1 MVTLSGSAG
10 RRLLHMILP
19 RQNVSQFQVVVALFV
34 VAAAY
39 LASAKPAI
47 YSNTFAGQ
55 NSNVNITV
63 REPDSYREVQLEF
76 ILDVVWEMS
85 KNRERSLKQHI
96 KYFNFRS
103 KIQLDHHVQ
112 VRVLRLPISKL
123 QRLGGQRGWPGWCY
137 ARRVLCHP
145 PPGLRVRQLRHLR
158 PQGRNSMA

>member
-10 RRLLHMILP
+10 RRLLHTILP

-63 REPDSYREVQLEF
+63 REPDSYREVQMEF
-76 ILDVVWEMS
+76 ILDVV
-85 KNRERSLKQHI
+85 
-96 KYFNFRS
+96 
-103 KIQLDHHVQ
+103 
-112 VRVLRLPISKL
+112 
-123 QRLGGQRGWPGWCY
+123 
-137 ARRVLCHP
+137 
-145 PPGLRVRQLRHLR
+145 
-158 PQGRNSMA
+158 